1 MIPGPVSE
9 EMAWGAVY
17 ELALEVA
24 KRHGATV
31 PDAARDV
38 GRYDFMQEVTKSADG
53 LRLEWN
59 EPRP

>member
-1 MIPGPVSE
+1 MIPGLVSE

-31 PDAARDV
+31 PDAARD
-38 GRYDFMQEVTKSADG
+38 DFMQEVTKSADG